1 MARVIG
7 KDVLVELLDVVEQ
20 LKASQKR
27 QDEDIERIVTR
38 LGLMAERSNE
48 TVARMDSMTARIDAL
63 TARMNEMTARMNE
76 MTARMNEM
84 TARMNELSAEM
95 ASLREHFRE
104 LAEDQLGLRQDF
116 VSLAQHGRQMQAG
129 LQRLSAILVK
139 ALDVTDERFDELE
152 ARIAALEKKTG

>member
-7 KDVLVELLDVVEQ
+7 KDVLVELLDAVEQ

-76 MTARMNEM
+76 V

-152 ARIAALEKKTG
+152 ARVAALEKKTG